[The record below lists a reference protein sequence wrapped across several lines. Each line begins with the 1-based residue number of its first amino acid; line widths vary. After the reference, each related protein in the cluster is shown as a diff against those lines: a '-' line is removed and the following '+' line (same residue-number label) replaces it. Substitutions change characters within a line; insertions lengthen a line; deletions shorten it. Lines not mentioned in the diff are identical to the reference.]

1 MKYCQALKKILIEL
15 RLNQTELAAELGV
28 SRQQLSHMITGKN
41 SLTQKTMEILH
52 DKFNVNLHWL
62 LYGGGSVFIK
72 EKKKST
78 EVVKIRLKKG
88 QRLEVEYEE

>member
-52 DKFNVNLHWL
+52 DKFNVNLNWL
-62 LYGGGSVFIK
+62 LYGEGSMFISVN
-72 EKKKST
+72 EKST

>member
-52 DKFNVNLHWL
+52 DKFNVNLYWL
-62 LYGGGSVFIK
+62 LYGEGSMFISAN
-72 EKKKST
+72 EKST

>member
-52 DKFNVNLHWL
+52 DKFNVNLNWL
-62 LYGGGSVFIK
+62 LYGVVSMFISAN
-72 EKKKST
+72 EKST

>member
-52 DKFNVNLHWL
+52 DKFNVNLNWL
-62 LYGGGSVFIK
+62 LYGEGSMFVSNEDK
-72 EKKKST
+72 GA
-78 EVVKIRLKKG
+78 EVVKIRIKKG

>member
-52 DKFNVNLHWL
+52 DKFNVNLNWL
-62 LYGGGSVFIK
+62 LYGEGSMFIK
-72 EKKKST
+72 KKKKST